1 MHERVLKFLVTVHMT
16 NQRWLPESCPAPL
29 HTGEWQ
35 PLGLY
40 TCRCSI
46 CGLVP
51 LQRAHA
57 EAALTF
63 QRLIYMKMQSSAS
76 LFIFT
81 FTCNKLNSALLISV
95 DEINSDLFF
104 FFFPRKPTSFGY
116 FSIFKRKLF
125 QSFDTNGFNEFK
137 ANITFNKNTGREL
150 LVCELLEKK
159 CVLLTS

>member
-29 HTGEWQ
+29 HTGGWQ

-104 FFFPRKPTSFGY
+104 FFLVNQLLSVISL
-116 FSIFKRKLF
+116 FSKGSYSSHLI
-125 QSFDTNGFNEFK
+125 QT
-137 ANITFNKNTGREL
+137 
-150 LVCELLEKK
+150 
-159 CVLLTS
+159 VLMSLRQT